1 MDWSK
6 QMDQQIISISMP
18 PFPSFI
24 EGNYTT
30 FKAGQRHVHRYNIGF
45 FDLIFVKKGALF
57 LREDSKKY
65 TIHENEMFILLPN
78 AEHDSWQPC
87 EEETSFFWMHIYTS
101 SRWQQANF
109 PMRFVSDLP
118 IPELHFHQKS
128 YTLQLPK
135 LGKIAEPELIF
146 DLLDDIQKS
155 TSSNRIDSIW
165 YTEELFLKF
174 LKYIDTQG
182 IAKDRATLLAE
193 KVHLYLAEHLSEH
206 VDNNLLSA
214 EFHLHV
220 NYIARVMTKVYGK
233 TPMELLEELRVE
245 TAKQYLIHTNKLIKN
260 IAELVGF
267 ETYISFTNRFKKITG
282 MSPKTYRATYKK

>member
-1 MDWSK
+1 
-6 QMDQQIISISMP
+6 MDQQIISISMP

-24 EGNYTT
+24 EGNYIT
-30 FKAGQRHVHRYNIGF
+30 FKAGQSHDHRYNIGF

-57 LREDSKKY
+57 LREDGKKY
-65 TIHENEMFILLPN
+65 TIHANEMFILLPN
-78 AEHDSWQPC
+78 GEHDSWQPC
-87 EEETSFFWMHIYTS
+87 EEETSFFWMHIYTT
-101 SRWQQANF
+101 SRWQQSNF
-109 PMRFVSDLP
+109 PMRFVSELP

-135 LGKIAEPELIF
+135 LGEITEPNLIF
-146 DLLDDIQKS
+146 DLLNEIQKS
-155 TSSNRIDSIW
+155 TESSRIDSIW

-174 LKYIDTQG
+174 LKYIDTHG
-182 IAKDRATLLAE
+182 ISKDRVTMLAE
-193 KVHLYLAEHLSEH
+193 KVHLFLAEHLAEH
-206 VDNNLLSA
+206 IDNNRLSD

-233 TPMELLEELRVE
+233 TAIELLEEIRIE

-267 ETYISFTNRFKKITG
+267 ENYISFTNQFKKMTG
-282 MSPKTYRATYKK
+282 MSPKKYRATYKK

>member
-1 MDWSK
+1 
-6 QMDQQIISISMP
+6 MDQQIISISMP

-24 EGNYTT
+24 EGNYIT
-30 FKAGQRHVHRYNIGF
+30 FKAGQSHDHRYNIGF

-57 LREDSKKY
+57 LREDGKKY
-65 TIHENEMFILLPN
+65 TIHANEMFILLPN
-78 AEHDSWQPC
+78 GEHDSWQPC
-87 EEETSFFWMHIYTS
+87 EEEARFFWMHIYTT
-101 SRWQQANF
+101 SRWQQSNF
-109 PMRFVSDLP
+109 PMRFVSELP

-135 LGKIAEPELIF
+135 LGEITEPNLIF
-146 DLLDDIQKS
+146 DLLNEIQKS
-155 TSSNRIDSIW
+155 TESSRIDSIW

-174 LKYIDTQG
+174 LKYIDTRG
-182 IAKDRATLLAE
+182 ISKDRVTMLAE
-193 KVHLYLAEHLSEH
+193 KVHLFLAEHLAEH
-206 VDNNLLSA
+206 IDNNRLSD

-220 NYIARVMTKVYGK
+220 NYISRVMTKVYGK
-233 TPMELLEELRVE
+233 TAIELLEEIRIE

-267 ETYISFTNRFKKITG
+267 ENYISFTDQFKKMTG

>member
-1 MDWSK
+1 
-6 QMDQQIISISMP
+6 MDQQIISISML

-24 EGNYTT
+24 EGNYIT
-30 FKAGQRHVHRYNIGF
+30 FKAGQSHDHRYNIGF

-57 LREDSKKY
+57 LREDGKKY
-65 TIHENEMFILLPN
+65 TIHANEMFILLPN
-78 AEHDSWQPC
+78 GEHDSWQPC
-87 EEETSFFWMHIYTS
+87 EEETSFFWMHIYTT
-101 SRWQQANF
+101 SRWQQSNF
-109 PMRFVSDLP
+109 PMRFVSELP

-135 LGKIAEPELIF
+135 LGEITETNLIF
-146 DLLDDIQKS
+146 DLLNEIQKS
-155 TSSNRIDSIW
+155 TESSRIDSIW

-174 LKYIDTQG
+174 LKYIDTRG
-182 IAKDRATLLAE
+182 ISKDRVTMLAE
-193 KVHLYLAEHLSEH
+193 KVHLFLAEHLAEH
-206 VDNNLLSA
+206 IDNNRLSD

-220 NYIARVMTKVYGK
+220 NYISRVMTKVYGK
-233 TPMELLEELRVE
+233 TAIELLEEIRIE

-267 ETYISFTNRFKKITG
+267 ENYISFTNQFKKMTG

>member
-1 MDWSK
+1 
-6 QMDQQIISISMP
+6 MDQQIISISMP

-24 EGNYTT
+24 EGNYIT
-30 FKAGQRHVHRYNIGF
+30 FKAGQSHDHRYNIGF

-57 LREDSKKY
+57 LREDGKKY
-65 TIHENEMFILLPN
+65 TIHANEMFILLPN
-78 AEHDSWQPC
+78 GEHDSWQPC
-87 EEETSFFWMHIYTS
+87 EEETSFFWMHIYTT
-101 SRWQQANF
+101 SRWQQSNF
-109 PMRFVSDLP
+109 PMRFVSELP

-135 LGKIAEPELIF
+135 LGEITEPNLIF
-146 DLLDDIQKS
+146 DLLNEIQKS
-155 TSSNRIDSIW
+155 TESSRIDSIW

-174 LKYIDTQG
+174 LKYIDTRG
-182 IAKDRATLLAE
+182 ISKDRVTMLAE
-193 KVHLYLAEHLSEH
+193 KVHLFLAEHLAEH
-206 VDNNLLSA
+206 IDNNRLSD

-233 TPMELLEELRVE
+233 TAIELLEEIRIE

-267 ETYISFTNRFKKITG
+267 ENYISFTNQFKK
-282 MSPKTYRATYKK
+282 

>member
-1 MDWSK
+1 
-6 QMDQQIISISMP
+6 MDQQIISISMP

-24 EGNYTT
+24 EGNYIT
-30 FKAGQRHVHRYNIGF
+30 FKAGQSHDHRYNIGF

-57 LREDSKKY
+57 LREDGKKY
-65 TIHENEMFILLPN
+65 TIHANEMFILLPN
-78 AEHDSWQPC
+78 GEHDSWQPC
-87 EEETSFFWMHIYTS
+87 EEETSFFWMHIYTT
-101 SRWQQANF
+101 SRWQQSNF
-109 PMRFVSDLP
+109 PMRFVSELP

-135 LGKIAEPELIF
+135 LGEITETNLIF
-146 DLLDDIQKS
+146 DLLNEIQKS
-155 TSSNRIDSIW
+155 TESSRIDSIW

-174 LKYIDTQG
+174 LKYIDTRG
-182 IAKDRATLLAE
+182 ISKDRVTMLAE
-193 KVHLYLAEHLSEH
+193 KVHLFLAEHLAEH
-206 VDNNLLSA
+206 IDNNRLSD

-220 NYIARVMTKVYGK
+220 NYISRVMTKVYGK
-233 TPMELLEELRVE
+233 TAIELLEEIRIE

-267 ETYISFTNRFKKITG
+267 ENYISFTNQFKKMTG

>member
-1 MDWSK
+1 
-6 QMDQQIISISMP
+6 MDQQIISISMP

-24 EGNYTT
+24 EGNYIT
-30 FKAGQRHVHRYNIGF
+30 FKAGQSHDHRYNIGF

-57 LREDSKKY
+57 LREDGKKY
-65 TIHENEMFILLPN
+65 TIHANEMFILLPN
-78 AEHDSWQPC
+78 GEHDSWQPC
-87 EEETSFFWMHIYTS
+87 EEETSFFWMHIYTT
-101 SRWQQANF
+101 SRWQQSNF
-109 PMRFVSDLP
+109 PMRFVSELP

-135 LGKIAEPELIF
+135 LGEITEPNLIF
-146 DLLDDIQKS
+146 DLLNEIQKS
-155 TSSNRIDSIW
+155 TESSRIDSIW

-174 LKYIDTQG
+174 LKYIDTRG
-182 IAKDRATLLAE
+182 ISKDRVTMLAE
-193 KVHLYLAEHLSEH
+193 KVHLFLAEHLAEH
-206 VDNNLLSA
+206 IDNNRLSD

-220 NYIARVMTKVYGK
+220 NYISRVMTKVYGK
-233 TPMELLEELRVE
+233 TAIELLEEIRIE

-267 ETYISFTNRFKKITG
+267 ENYISFTNQFKKMTG